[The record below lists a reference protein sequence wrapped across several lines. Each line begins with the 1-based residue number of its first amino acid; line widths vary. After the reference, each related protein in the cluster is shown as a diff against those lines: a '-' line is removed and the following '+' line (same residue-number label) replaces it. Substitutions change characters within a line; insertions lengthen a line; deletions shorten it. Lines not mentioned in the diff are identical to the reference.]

1 MRVAIQSC
9 KRYKKGSNS
18 MNAKALIGTVIE
30 TIVKFFVLAAA
41 IILIFKGATKAYDF
55 GYRVFADEP
64 MSAAGGRTITVGIAE
79 DADIT
84 DIAKMLEEKG
94 LISDY
99 RLFIVQELL
108 SAQHDKIKPGIY
120 DLSTDMKAEEMLEIL
135 ASEGEEESSNTIAPN
150 AETGDVTDPSEED
163 IENPENIGSE
173 DMDVEVLPE
182 DTTEPSEV
190 TEAGE

>member
-1 MRVAIQSC
+1 
-9 KRYKKGSNS
+9 
-18 MNAKALIGTVIE
+18 MNAKALVGTVFE
-30 TIVKFFVLAAA
+30 TIVKVLVIAAA
-41 IILIFKGATKAYDF
+41 IILTFKGATKAYEF

-108 SAQHDKIKPGIY
+108 SAEHDKIKPGIY
-120 DLSTDMKAEEMLEIL
+120 DLSTDMKAAQMLEIL
-135 ASEGEEESSNTIAPN
+135 AGSGDSTQGE
-150 AETGDVTDPSEED
+150 
-163 IENPENIGSE
+163 
-173 DMDVEVLPE
+173 
-182 DTTEPSEV
+182 
-190 TEAGE
+190 